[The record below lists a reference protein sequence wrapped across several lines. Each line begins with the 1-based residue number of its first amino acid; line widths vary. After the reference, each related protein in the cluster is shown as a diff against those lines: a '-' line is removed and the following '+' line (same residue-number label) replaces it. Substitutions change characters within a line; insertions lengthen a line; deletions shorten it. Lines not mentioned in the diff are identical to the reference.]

1 MTTDTLIE
9 RLARELQPVRALPRP
24 AVRTAMWISGA
35 AIYLALIAVPLTSR
49 ADVAA
54 NTAGGIRFFI
64 PQLLA
69 IVTGIVAAVAA
80 FASVIPGYSR
90 RLWIAAATAAA
101 TWAASLAIAAR
112 GQWSQPLDP
121 ALPSEWVCV
130 ALIVGSGAPLMF
142 AIARMLRRG
151 ALFNPALTAALG
163 ALAVTSLA
171 SVGACITHPHTN
183 NAVTLVW
190 HGITL
195 LVLVIVSAMM
205 SRRILIRRNG
215 RHDLV

>member
-9 RLARELQPVRALPRP
+9 RLARELQPVQPLPRP
-24 AVRTAMWISGA
+24 AARTAIWISGA
-35 AIYLALIAVPLTSR
+35 VIYLALIAVPLTSG

-54 NTAGGIRFFI
+54 NTAGGMRFFI

-80 FASVIPGYSR
+80 FASVVPGYSR
-90 RLWIAAATAAA
+90 RACIAAAGAAA
-101 TWAASLAIAAR
+101 AWAASLAIAAR

-121 ALPSEWVCV
+121 TLPSEWVCV
-130 ALIVGSGAPLMF
+130 ALIIGSGVPLMVV
-142 AIARMLRRG
+142 IARMLRRG
-151 ALFNPALTAALG
+151 APFHPPLTAALA

-171 SVGACITHPHTN
+171 NVGACITHPHTN
-183 NAVTLVW
+183 NAVTFAW

-195 LVLVIVSAMM
+195 LVVVTVAVIT
-205 SRRILIRRNG
+205 SRRILGSPRAFPA
-215 RHDLV
+215 